1 MKQDH
6 ELTDAELA
14 ETVRRKQRD
23 IQNYRRERG
32 EPRPLKDTLVGLA
45 KSGKQKKKN
54 GQQESNE
61 WEGPKDK
68 FTIIPNEFIEATY
81 KQSFGPNQHK
91 VLWYLVRK
99 TWGWKKRSEFIRVIR
114 CAEELKIPK
123 QRVSEALSSL
133 LKRRI
138 VTVNRDKTYAIQADI
153 SLWRNPYRK
162 KEGKYKDF
170 DEEP

>member
-1 MKQDH
+1 VEEK

-14 ETVRRKQRD
+14 EIVRQKQRD

-32 EPRPLKDTLVGLA
+32 GPRPIKDSLVGMA
-45 KSGKQKKKN
+45 RRGKQKKKS
-54 GQQESNE
+54 GQPESNQ

-68 FTIIPNEFIEATY
+68 FTIIPNEFIEAAY

-99 TWGWKKRSEFIRVIR
+99 TWGWHKRSEFIRVTQ
-114 CAEELKIPK
+114 CAKELEIPK

-138 VTVNRDKTYAIQADI
+138 VTVNRDRTYAIQTDT
-153 SLWRNPYRK
+153 SLWCNPYRK
-162 KEGKYKDF
+162 KR
-170 DEEP
+170 EEA